1 MKHILLVD
9 DDPIQ
14 LRTREAILRSAGFKV
29 SIATS
34 VESASALLRTLAK
47 HIGMVITDH
56 LLTGATGVT
65 VVRDLRDGSSEIPV
79 LVLTGLSDVDADY
92 EGLNVVVRHKPLPPE
107 ELISLAQHALD
118 VRGNSGLNN
127 NAA

>member
-14 LRTREAILRSAGFKV
+14 LRTREAILRSAGIMV

-34 VESASALLRTLAK
+34 VESAVVLLRTLAK

-56 LLTGATGVT
+56 LLKGATGVSL
-65 VVRDLRDGSSEIPV
+65 VRQLRDRESQIPV
-79 LVLTGLSDVDADY
+79 LVLTGLPEAEADY
-92 EGLNVVVRHKPLPPE
+92 EGLNVIVRHKPLPPE
-107 ELISLAQHALD
+107 ELIALAQKALD
-118 VRGNSGLNN
+118 VQGLHH

>member
-14 LRTREAILRSAGFKV
+14 LRTREAILRSAGFMV

-34 VESASALLRTLAK
+34 VESASALLRISAK

-56 LLTGATGVT
+56 LFKGTTGVSL
-65 VVRDLRDGSSEIPV
+65 VRKMRDGNSHIPV
-79 LVLTGLSDVDADY
+79 LVLTGLPEAEADY
-92 EGLNVVVRHKPLPPE
+92 ESLNVVVRQKPLPPE
-107 ELISLAQHALD
+107 ELISLAQQALD
-118 VRGNSGLNN
+118 FESEADLNN

>member
-1 MKHILLVD
+1 MGHILLVD

-14 LRTREAILRSAGFKV
+14 LRTREAVLRSAGFMV

-34 VESASALLRTLAK
+34 VESASALMRTTAK

-56 LLTGATGVT
+56 LLSGTTGVRL
-65 VVRDLRDGSSEIPV
+65 VRNLRDGNSHIPV
-79 LVLTGLSDVDADY
+79 LVLTGLPEAEADY

-107 ELISLAQHALD
+107 ELISLARETLD
-118 VRGNSGLNN
+118 LPRNNGVNN